1 MTVCLLDRLGEF
13 TEKDLSSFY
22 PKLSRQRREK
32 VDSLRFFPDK
42 IASACAYLLLRLL
55 LKNEYGISAAPK
67 FGFLAEK
74 KPFLVGREDVFFSIS
89 HDRAGVGVCVSD
101 RPVGADVQALFR
113 YEDDLADRILSD
125 KERMAFDPSD
135 PDDAFFTRL
144 WTMKESLGKKRGDG
158 VIPFL
163 TATDFSVAKED
174 GVYRFGEDV
183 FTVGRKDELF
193 YSVCS
198 SCEAEI
204 KTISPKEFLKEVAFL
219 SDAQI

>member
-1 MTVCLLDRLGEF
+1 M
-13 TEKDLSSFY
+13 
-22 PKLSRQRREK
+22 
-32 VDSLRFFPDK
+32 RFFPDK

-89 HDRAGVGVCVSD
+89 HDRAGVGVCVSG

-204 KTISPKEFLKEVAFL
+204 KTILPKEFLKEVAFL